1 MMNKFIAKLI
11 DIFKK
16 KRTPSKT
23 TSQSIS
29 ESSKPNVYK
38 PPTNQSTKTTSV
50 STKPTTKPKAGPPK
64 MKHKMV
70 VGLVDAIEE
79 KEDLPIGMSSEDV
92 IALLEQQ
99 ITDASNNPRARA
111 PENAGVLLGILYD
124 QIATDGLDSVAHR
137 IEKTTDARDSAYAAI
152 MDSTDEQRKMAV
164 GRFAQALKGSILS
177 EEEAQN
183 LERVYEENQSYENA
197 TYSEKSDYF
206 YDEDDDD

>member
-1 MMNKFIAKLI
+1 MGKFIDTLKQT
-11 DIFKK
+11 FSNYK
-16 KRTPSKT
+16 KRTQAKT
-23 TSQSIS
+23 ASQSIS
-29 ESSKPNVYK
+29 QPSKPNAYK
-38 PPTNQSTKTTSV
+38 PPTKTASV
-50 STKPTTKPKAGPPK
+50 SPKPTTKPKAGPPK

-152 MDSTDEQRKMAV
+152 MDSTDEQRKMAI

-183 LERVYEENQSYENA
+183 LERIYEENQSYENA
-197 TYSEKSDYF
+197 VYSEKSDYF
-206 YDEDDDD
+206 YDEEDND